1 MTTLPAEGFLV
12 EDVLDLSHG
21 RGAEDRGTRL
31 VKMSKKI
38 PIAGVPTC
46 AVSVFMRLLSE
57 RAEGRKQKTF

>member
-38 PIAGVPTC
+38 PIAGVPTR
-46 AVSVFMRLLSE
+46 SVDKHS
-57 RAEGRKQKTF
+57 GRSHVNGCGTCD